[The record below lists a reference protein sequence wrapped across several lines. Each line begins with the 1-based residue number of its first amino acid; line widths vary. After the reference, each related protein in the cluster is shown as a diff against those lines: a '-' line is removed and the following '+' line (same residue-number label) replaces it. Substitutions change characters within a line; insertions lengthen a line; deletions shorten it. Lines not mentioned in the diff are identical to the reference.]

1 MPRDAQL
8 GMEWV
13 RKAAAQG
20 YAPAE
25 HTMGVACQYGDAE
38 GGLEA
43 AAVWFRGAAEAG
55 VASSQYELGVALVN
69 ADGVEMDRQE
79 GVGWLWRAAQQG
91 NADAKADL
99 RALADAGVI
108 EPGDEL
114 DALIGPAS

>member
-38 GGLEA
+38 GKLT
-43 AAVWFRGAAEAG
+43 
-55 VASSQYELGVALVN
+55 
-69 ADGVEMDRQE
+69 
-79 GVGWLWRAAQQG
+79 
-91 NADAKADL
+91 
-99 RALADAGVI
+99 
-108 EPGDEL
+108 
-114 DALIGPAS
+114 